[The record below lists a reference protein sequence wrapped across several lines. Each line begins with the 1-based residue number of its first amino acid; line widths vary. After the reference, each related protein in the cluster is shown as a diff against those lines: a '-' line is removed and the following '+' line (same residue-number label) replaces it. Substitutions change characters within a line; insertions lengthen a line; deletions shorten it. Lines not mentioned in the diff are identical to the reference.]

1 MKKFILASFAF
12 LGLATV
18 NAQTSGDVTL
28 NVKLKPVQTLVV
40 NPTQKTVDLVY
51 DSKAKYAAGVS
62 SDQDNHLTVY
72 STGGFEVKVKAAAAN
87 MSTTV
92 NGKTKTINTNT
103 IKVVAAAATNN
114 PVGNATYAPAVALTG
129 TDASLLT
136 ATSGGVNRNIKVTYS
151 GSDADAYV
159 DNYIADST
167 NSGAETVY
175 TTTVTYTIFA
185 K

>member
-12 LGLATV
+12 LGFATV
-18 NAQTSGDVTL
+18 SAQNIVTL

-40 NPTQKTVDLVY
+40 NPAQTTVDLVY

-62 SDQDNHLTVY
+62 SEQDNHLTVY
-72 STGGFEVKVKAAAAN
+72 STGGFEVKVQAAGAT

-92 NGKTKTINTNT
+92 NGTTKSIDTNS
-103 IKVVAAAATNN
+103 IKVLAAAAGTNAL
-114 PVGNATYAPAVALTG
+114 GSATYAPAVALSNTN
-129 TDASLLT
+129 ASLLT
-136 ATSGGVNRNIKVTYS
+136 STSGGVNKNIKVTYS
-151 GSDADAYV
+151 GASADTYV